1 MCATTTGTVPLLL
14 CRCPCSRWAVLAPS
28 SSATW
33 GGGSCEGNMIYIKKY
48 IYLYIFFIY
57 IKKKKRNVGLQKVCA
72 LVFRSQQ

>member
-1 MCATTTGTVPLLL
+1 MPLLL
-14 CRCPCSRWAVLAPS
+14 ALSPSFAAVPVLAGLCWPHQ
-28 SSATW
+28 ALPLG